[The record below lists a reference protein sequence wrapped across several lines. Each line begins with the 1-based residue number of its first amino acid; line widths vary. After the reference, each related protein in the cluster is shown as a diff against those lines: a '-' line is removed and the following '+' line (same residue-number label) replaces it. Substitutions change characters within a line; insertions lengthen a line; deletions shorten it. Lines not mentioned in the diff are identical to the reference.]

1 VIDLIETD
9 HRRPGMARRVLLVPS
24 RIAPAPD
31 SQVVPDEDQGQA
43 VAVRR
48 YWWRLELAMA
58 FPEFFARVPA
68 VTLRDPLAELLGAA
82 EGGLIEYRFA
92 DAVKLTGHSCPT
104 VAGAWL
110 MTVRALRAL
119 YGDEIPERG
128 NVAVALRE
136 SLDGG
141 VAGVIGSVAGLLTG
155 AAGAGGFKGL
165 GGRHSRRN
173 LLQFGVAGGGVIAC
187 LVRMLRSTAL
197 CGSKWCPP
205 IRASAAYSAQFS
217 TARRMLRTLVNSVIC
232 GRSASRASW
241 SIMVRITNSSRCAT
255 SETRVDQQFMD
266 GL

>member
-1 VIDLIETD
+1 
-9 HRRPGMARRVLLVPS
+9 
-24 RIAPAPD
+24 
-31 SQVVPDEDQGQA
+31 
-43 VAVRR
+43 
-48 YWWRLELAMA
+48 MA

-128 NVAVALRE
+128 NIAVTLRE
-136 SLDGG
+136 SLDSG

-173 LLQFGVAGGGVIAC
+173 LLQFGVAGNGNGSVAFARRDTNAAVDCTLRLEMVPTDPRLGSLLGVI
-187 LVRMLRSTAL
+187 LNGTANTDDT
-197 CGSKWCPP
+197 
-205 IRASAAYSAQFS
+205 RQFRNLWQERV
-217 TARRMLRTLVNSVIC
+217 ARLLIDHANDPDVVQLH
-232 GRSASRASW
+232 
-241 SIMVRITNSSRCAT
+241 RC
-255 SETRVDQQFMD
+255 RN
-266 GL
+266 

>member
-1 VIDLIETD
+1 MT
-9 HRRPGMARRVLLVPS
+9 
-24 RIAPAPD
+24 
-31 SQVVPDEDQGQA
+31 
-43 VAVRR
+43 
-48 YWWRLELAMA
+48 

-68 VTLRDPLAELLGAA
+68 ITLRDPLAELLGAA

-119 YGDEIPERG
+119 YGDDIPERG
-128 NVAVALRE
+128 NIAVALRE

-173 LLQFGVAGGGVIAC
+173 LLLFGVAGIGSVTFMRLDTDAAVDC
-187 LVRMLRSTAL
+187 TLRLEMVPADPRLGNLLGAVLNGTANPDDTRQF
-197 CGSKWCPP
+197 GSLWQE
-205 IRASAAYSAQFS
+205 RV
-217 TARRMLRTLVNSVIC
+217 ARILIDHGEDHEIVALRPCANS
-232 GRSASRASW
+232 
-241 SIMVRITNSSRCAT
+241 
-255 SETRVDQQFMD
+255 
-266 GL
+266 L

>member
-1 VIDLIETD
+1 MT
-9 HRRPGMARRVLLVPS
+9 
-24 RIAPAPD
+24 
-31 SQVVPDEDQGQA
+31 
-43 VAVRR
+43 
-48 YWWRLELAMA
+48 

-68 VTLRDPLAELLGAA
+68 ITLRDPLAELLGAA

-92 DAVKLTGHSCPT
+92 DVVKLTGHSCPT

-128 NVAVALRE
+128 NIAVALRE

-173 LLQFGVAGGGVIAC
+173 LLLFGVAGIGSVTFMRLDTDAAVDC
-187 LVRMLRSTAL
+187 TLRLEMVPADPRLGKLLGAVLNGTANPDDTRQF
-197 CGSKWCPP
+197 GSLWQE
-205 IRASAAYSAQFS
+205 RV
-217 TARRMLRTLVNSVIC
+217 ARILIDHGEDHEIVALRPCANS
-232 GRSASRASW
+232 
-241 SIMVRITNSSRCAT
+241 
-255 SETRVDQQFMD
+255 
-266 GL
+266 L

>member
-1 VIDLIETD
+1 
-9 HRRPGMARRVLLVPS
+9 
-24 RIAPAPD
+24 
-31 SQVVPDEDQGQA
+31 
-43 VAVRR
+43 
-48 YWWRLELAMA
+48 MA

-68 VTLRDPLAELLGAA
+68 VTLRDPLAQLLGAA

-136 SLDGG
+136 SLDSG

-173 LLQFGVAGGGVIAC
+173 LLQFGVAGNGNGSVAFARRDTNAAVDCTLRLEMVPTDPRLGSLLGVI
-187 LVRMLRSTAL
+187 LNGTANTDDT
-197 CGSKWCPP
+197 
-205 IRASAAYSAQFS
+205 RQFRNLWQERV
-217 TARRMLRTLVNSVIC
+217 ARLLIDHANDPDVVQLH
-232 GRSASRASW
+232 
-241 SIMVRITNSSRCAT
+241 RC
-255 SETRVDQQFMD
+255 RN
-266 GL
+266 

>member
-1 VIDLIETD
+1 
-9 HRRPGMARRVLLVPS
+9 
-24 RIAPAPD
+24 
-31 SQVVPDEDQGQA
+31 
-43 VAVRR
+43 
-48 YWWRLELAMA
+48 MA

-128 NVAVALRE
+128 NIAVALRE

-173 LLQFGVAGGGVIAC
+173 LLQFGVAGAGGMAFRRLDTNAAVDC
-187 LVRMLRSTAL
+187 TLRLETVPADPRLGNLLGAVLNGTANPDDTRQF
-197 CGSKWCPP
+197 GSLWQE
-205 IRASAAYSAQFS
+205 RV
-217 TARRMLRTLVNSVIC
+217 ARILIDHGEDHEIVALRPCANS
-232 GRSASRASW
+232 
-241 SIMVRITNSSRCAT
+241 
-255 SETRVDQQFMD
+255 
-266 GL
+266 L